1 MLYQHIRP
9 AVNSGGGD
17 LAKTTADNVRVQ
29 AATLAQASPVIAE
42 LVKQGKLQVAG
53 GVYDLATGIVTPIS
67 L

>member
-1 MLYQHIRP
+1 
-9 AVNSGGGD
+9 
-17 LAKTTADNVRVQ
+17 
-29 AATLAQASPVIAE
+29 VIAE